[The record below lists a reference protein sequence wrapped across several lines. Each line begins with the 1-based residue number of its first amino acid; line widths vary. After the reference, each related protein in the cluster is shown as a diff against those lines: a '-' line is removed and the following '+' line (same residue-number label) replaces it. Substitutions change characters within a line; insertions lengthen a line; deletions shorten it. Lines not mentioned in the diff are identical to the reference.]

1 MTDLLR
7 FRPRRAPL
15 APALKDGALFGKITG
30 MEDRSIVA
38 GDDCVE
44 PELLSPGSARPRG
57 PEYGRPPLPPEKP
70 GLLARLKGL
79 LAAGLALTGAALFI
93 TGALLTST
101 VIGAVI
107 GIPLL
112 LLGAAAFF
120 LLFKLLSLGA
130 TSKTFTFR
138 RF

>member
-1 MTDLLR
+1 MD
-7 FRPRRAPL
+7 RR
-15 APALKDGALFGKITG
+15 
-30 MEDRSIVA
+30 VA
-38 GDDCVE
+38 VNEDCVE
-44 PELLSPGSARPRG
+44 PELVSPGGSPRDG
-57 PEYGRPPLPPEKP
+57 GRRPPPPPPARP

-101 VIGAVI
+101 VIGAII

-120 LLFKLLSLGA
+120 LLFKLLSAGA
-130 TSKTFTFR
+130 SAKTFTFR

>member
-1 MTDLLR
+1 
-7 FRPRRAPL
+7 
-15 APALKDGALFGKITG
+15 
-30 MEDRSIVA
+30 MEDRRLAVNE
-38 GDDCVE
+38 DCVE
-44 PELLSPGSARPRG
+44 PELVSPGGGPRREG
-57 PEYGRPPLPPEKP
+57 FRVPPPPPSKP

-79 LAAGLALTGAALFI
+79 LAAGLALAGAALFI

-101 VIGAVI
+101 VIGAII

-120 LLFKLLSLGA
+120 LLFKLLSSGA
-130 TSKTFTFR
+130 TAGTFTFR

>member
-7 FRPRRAPL
+7 FPPPLRPGAR
-15 APALKDGALFGKITG
+15 ALKAGALFGKITV
-30 MEDRSIVA
+30 MQDRRIVA
-38 GDDCVE
+38 GDDWVE

-57 PEYGRPPLPPEKP
+57 PEYGQPPLPPEKP

-79 LAAGLALTGAALFI
+79 LAAGLALVGTALFI

-112 LLGAAAFF
+112 LLGAVAFF

-130 TSKTFTFR
+130 ASKTFTFR

>member
-1 MTDLLR
+1 MAD
-7 FRPRRAPL
+7 RRV
-15 APALKDGALFGKITG
+15 
-30 MEDRSIVA
+30 SISE
-38 GDDCVE
+38 DCVE
-44 PELLSPGSARPRG
+44 PELISPGSSTPRDGEYRQPPPPPAR
-57 PEYGRPPLPPEKP
+57 P
-70 GLLARLKGL
+70 GLLARIKGV
-79 LAAGLALTGAALFI
+79 LAAGLALLGAALMV

-130 TSKTFTFR
+130 ASKTFTFR
-138 RF
+138 KF

>member
-1 MTDLLR
+1 MGDRQVST
-7 FRPRRAPL
+7 
-15 APALKDGALFGKITG
+15 T
-30 MEDRSIVA
+30 EDCI
-38 GDDCVE
+38 E
-44 PELLSPGSARPRG
+44 PELLSPGSSRPRG
-57 PEYGRPPLPPEKP
+57 GEYHQPPPLPAKP
-70 GLLARLKGL
+70 GLLMRIKGV
-79 LAAGLALTGAALFI
+79 LAAGLALVGTALFI

-101 VIGAVI
+101 VIGAII

>member
-7 FRPRRAPL
+7 FPPPGGAGSAPNT
-15 APALKDGALFGKITG
+15 GGLFGKITG
-30 MEDRSIVA
+30 MEDRRIVV
-38 GDDCVE
+38 GEDCVE
-44 PELLSPGSARPRG
+44 PELLSPGTAGPRRG
-57 PEYGRPPLPPEKP
+57 AYSQPPLPPAKP

-112 LLGAAAFF
+112 LLGAVAFF

-130 TSKTFTFR
+130 ASKTFTFR

>member
-1 MTDLLR
+1 MGD
-7 FRPRRAPL
+7 RRVSVS
-15 APALKDGALFGKITG
+15 
-30 MEDRSIVA
+30 EDY
-38 GDDCVE
+38 VE
-44 PELLSPGSARPRG
+44 PELISPGSSRPAG
-57 PEYGRPPLPPEKP
+57 GEYRQPPPLPARP
-70 GLLARLKGL
+70 GLLGRIKGV
-79 LAAGLALTGAALFI
+79 LAAGLALLGAALFI

-101 VIGAVI
+101 VIGAII

-130 TSKTFTFR
+130 ASKTFTFR